1 MGAQARSRAPV
12 GSGCC
17 TEEGASVRSS
27 CSVLLPM
34 VKILASGEIVPDND
48 PRAKQGPAAT
58 QRKPPRQ
65 EGFASRPATVSSN
78 ASGTPSGAA
87 GAAAPR
93 GVAGPGNVGGIAHQ
107 ENVLE
112 GDLARALGIH
122 GKSQQ
127 IFGYDVPLVYL
138 LVGVTLACLWVSGN
152 MNALRMLVFGF
163 VIYTMYTSYQRAKEG
178 GGTVGLG
185 GFMGGMGGNPGDE
198 QDNSSGGHVINRG

>member
-1 MGAQARSRAPV
+1 
-12 GSGCC
+12 
-17 TEEGASVRSS
+17 
-27 CSVLLPM
+27 M

-48 PRAKQGPAAT
+48 PRVKQGPAAT

-65 EGFASRPATVSSN
+65 ESFGSQPATVSSAN
-78 ASGTPSGAA
+78 TSGTPSG
-87 GAAAPR
+87 AAPR
-93 GVAGPGNVGGIAHQ
+93 GVAGPGNVGGIVHQ

-122 GKSQQ
+122 GKSQH

-163 VIYTMYTSYQRAKEG
+163 VIYTMYVSYQRAKEG
-178 GGTVGLG
+178 GGAVGLG
-185 GFMGGMGGNPGDE
+185 GFFGGMGGNPGDE
-198 QDNSSGGHVINRG
+198 QDNSSGGHVINRGN